1 MSWPLTRGRYD
12 MCKPSVTFEEM
23 NTYLQGHY
31 KHERL
36 YGRTPATGWP
46 ADYATSVVSSH
57 MADLNANGIGYI
69 GHHESATGQAIR
81 YTVDEVKYSP
91 RFFIVGYD
99 SENDIAQKQ
108 CYFIDSAINIE
119 RARAKCLE
127 STNRYPIVRIKDLQ
141 GQFV

>member
-1 MSWPLTRGRYD
+1 MRQSL
-12 MCKPSVTFEEM
+12 VTFEEM
-23 NTYLQGHY
+23 NTYLQGQY

-91 RFFIVGYD
+91 RFFIIDYD
-99 SENDIAQKQ
+99 SETILPKKN
-108 CYFIDSAINIE
+108 AILLI
-119 RARAKCLE
+119 
-127 STNRYPIVRIKDLQ
+127 Q
-141 GQFV
+141 